1 MHWIMSDEQTTTPTD
16 PGQLGWI
23 VSWKVPSEVPLS
35 ALRDALRTA
44 GMDTDLAGDMSTQNA
59 LRRALRDMN
68 ESRVI
73 RKLRHD
79 GDTVFFQITHEEKT
93 DTKIEYWREAE
104 VCLEGCG
111 NVTCDVPELAE
122 QARILLTEHLSK
134 RLTTDL
140 TRLLKAVFDKRKAD
154 LVPIREQGG
163 AYFVPEHC
171 QELVDQ
177 SRALLNAIGGK
188 LRSFAVRLGCGDTKA
203 SVAESLSQYLADLV
217 GEFRES
223 IDGIDASKGY
233 LIERRAGRVAELRQK
248 LSTYRGLL
256 SGYAD
261 VIASDI
267 DAADKQLAAA
277 IAGVPQEP
285 KEPEPTLVE
294 EFERL
299 KAQGPRDLFDQSA
312 QEQEAAA
319 KSFPALAGREIW
331 ASPST
336 PSDPAIASLILRRRI
351 N

>member
-1 MHWIMSDEQTTTPTD
+1 MTDEHTTTD

-23 VSWKVPSEVPLS
+23 VSWKVPSEVPLTS
-35 ALRDALRTA
+35 LRDALRTA

-79 GDTVFFQITHEEKT
+79 GDNVYFQITHEEKT
-93 DTKIEYWREAE
+93 EAKIEYWREAE
-104 VCLEGCG
+104 VCLDGSG
-111 NVTCDVPELAE
+111 IVTCDVPELAD
-122 QARILLTEHLSK
+122 QARVLLQEHLAK

-140 TRLLKAVFDKRKAD
+140 TRLLKTVFDRRKAD

-171 QELVDQ
+171 HELVEQ
-177 SRALLNAIGGK
+177 SRTLLDNIGGK

-203 SVAESLSQYLADLV
+203 SVAESLSQYLGDLV

-223 IDGIDASKGY
+223 LEGISSETRGF
-233 LIERRAGRVAELRQK
+233 LIERRAARVAELRQK

-261 VIASDI
+261 VLAADI
-267 DAADKQLAAA
+267 DAADQQLAAA
-277 IAGVPQEP
+277 IAGVPP
-285 KEPEPTLVE
+285 PAPETTLVE
-294 EFERL
+294 EYEKRL
-299 KAQGPRDLFDQSA
+299 AEQKVPKDLFGDELS
-312 QEQEAAA
+312 EKEMEAHVA
-319 KSFPALAGREIW
+319 
-331 ASPST
+331 
-336 PSDPAIASLILRRRI
+336 
-351 N
+351 

>member
-1 MHWIMSDEQTTTPTD
+1 MTEEQNTD
-16 PGQLGWI
+16 AGQLGWI

-35 ALRDALRTA
+35 VLRDALRAA

-73 RKLRHD
+73 RKLRAD
-79 GDTVFFQITHEEKT
+79 GDNIYFQITHEEKT

-111 NVTCDVPELAE
+111 NVTCDVPELADE
-122 QARILLTEHLSK
+122 ARMLLGQHLAK

-140 TRLLKAVFDKRKAD
+140 TSLLKRVFDKRKAD
-154 LVPIREQGG
+154 LVPIRDQGG

-177 SRALLNAIGGK
+177 SRDFLNAIGGK

-203 SVAESLSQYLADLV
+203 SVAESLSKYLADLV

-223 IDGIDASKGY
+223 IAGIDGGKSY

-261 VIASDI
+261 VLSADI

-277 IAGVPQEP
+277 IAGVSHTA
-285 KEPEPTLVE
+285 PETTLVE

-299 KAQGPRDLFDQSA
+299 KDQKKSRDLFT
-312 QEQEAAA
+312 
-319 KSFPALAGREIW
+319 RE
-331 ASPST
+331 
-336 PSDPAIASLILRRRI
+336 SDVA
-351 N
+351 